1 MATSQPLRR
10 DDQPEE
16 ISAILRFAGHNFQPL
31 PSGGLYWPQERTL
44 VVADLH
50 LEKLASF
57 APRGNLLPPYDT
69 GLTLARL
76 AADLMRTGASRVI
89 ALGDSF
95 HRDSGTQS
103 LPARDRE
110 ALAVLTARAEWFW
123 LSGNHDPAPHA
134 LGGEC
139 LSYLTLGGLSFEH
152 EPRRGEAG
160 LVAGHLHPSARVY
173 INGRSTRRPCFVN
186 DRRLLLLPAYG
197 ASTGTLNILS
207 PAFAGLFDF
216 ASLEVTMLGKDRT
229 YPVSP
234 KRLVGG

>member
-1 MATSQPLRR
+1 M
-10 DDQPEE
+10 
-16 ISAILRFAGHNFQPL
+16 SAILRFAGHNFQPL

-134 LGGEC
+134 LGGIC
-139 LSYLTLGGLSFEH
+139 LPQLEHRGLTLIH
-152 EPRRGEAG
+152 EPRPG
-160 LVAGHLHPSARVY
+160 ARSR
-173 INGRSTRRPCFVN
+173 NGP
-186 DRRLLLLPAYG
+186 
-197 ASTGTLNILS
+197 
-207 PAFAGLFDF
+207 
-216 ASLEVTMLGKDRT
+216 
-229 YPVSP
+229 
-234 KRLVGG
+234 